1 MGKSLFQKDE
11 HMRNGKALLLA
22 AVIALAGVAC
32 LMLPEAN
39 RAVAVGL
46 EESDAEM
53 PNATVLFPVSEK
65 PNPKGASM
73 TPVTF
78 NHQAHVDKI
87 DDCAACH
94 HTGDMVACSTCHTV
108 EGKAEGNFI
117 NLERAM
123 HATKIAPRKD
133 GVTPKSCVSCHEEQY
148 KERRECAGCHE
159 IVTPKRDDKWCGVCH
174 VVTSKMTPEQYQLG
188 VAGKLSA
195 EDRVALAEATI
206 AERKPMDYLAP
217 EACPY
222 KVEIGSLSDKFE
234 PNLFNHRRHVSSL
247 MKRIE
252 GDNLAK
258 AFHSEPEI
266 LCATCHHRSPLSAT
280 PPKCGSCH
288 SAKIDPRVPERPTL
302 KAAYHLQ
309 CMGCHDG
316 MDVARPLDTSCASC
330 HKPRATENAN

>member
-1 MGKSLFQKDE
+1 
-11 HMRNGKALLLA
+11 
-22 AVIALAGVAC
+22 
-32 LMLPEAN
+32 
-39 RAVAVGL
+39 
-46 EESDAEM
+46 
-53 PNATVLFPVSEK
+53 
-65 PNPKGASM
+65 M
-73 TPVTF
+73 TT
-78 NHQAHVDKI
+78 
-87 DDCAACH
+87 
-94 HTGDMVACSTCHTV
+94 
-108 EGKAEGNFI
+108 
-117 NLERAM
+117 
-123 HATKIAPRKD
+123 
-133 GVTPKSCVSCHEEQY
+133 
-148 KERRECAGCHE
+148 
-159 IVTPKRDDKWCGVCH
+159 GVCH

-206 AERKPMDYLAP
+206 AERKPVDYLAP

>member
-1 MGKSLFQKDE
+1 
-11 HMRNGKALLLA
+11 
-22 AVIALAGVAC
+22 
-32 LMLPEAN
+32 
-39 RAVAVGL
+39 
-46 EESDAEM
+46 
-53 PNATVLFPVSEK
+53 
-65 PNPKGASM
+65 
-73 TPVTF
+73 
-78 NHQAHVDKI
+78 
-87 DDCAACH
+87 
-94 HTGDMVACSTCHTV
+94 
-108 EGKAEGNFI
+108 
-117 NLERAM
+117 
-123 HATKIAPRKD
+123 
-133 GVTPKSCVSCHEEQY
+133 
-148 KERRECAGCHE
+148 
-159 IVTPKRDDKWCGVCH
+159 
-174 VVTSKMTPEQYQLG
+174 MTPEQYQLG

-206 AERKPMDYLAP
+206 AERKPVDYLAP

-280 PPKCGSCH
+280 PPTCGSCH

>member
-1 MGKSLFQKDE
+1 
-11 HMRNGKALLLA
+11 MRNGKALLLA

-39 RAVAVGL
+39 RAVAVDL

-87 DDCAACH
+87 DDCTACH

-159 IVTPKRDDKWCGVCH
+159 IVTPKRDDQWCGVCH
-174 VVTSKMTPEQYQLG
+174 MVTSKMTPEQYQLG

-206 AERKPMDYLAP
+206 AERKPVDYLAP

>member
-87 DDCAACH
+87 DDCTACH

-159 IVTPKRDDKWCGVCH
+159 IVTPKRDDQWCGV
-174 VVTSKMTPEQYQLG
+174 
-188 VAGKLSA
+188 
-195 EDRVALAEATI
+195 
-206 AERKPMDYLAP
+206 
-217 EACPY
+217 
-222 KVEIGSLSDKFE
+222 
-234 PNLFNHRRHVSSL
+234 
-247 MKRIE
+247 
-252 GDNLAK
+252 
-258 AFHSEPEI
+258 
-266 LCATCHHRSPLSAT
+266 
-280 PPKCGSCH
+280 
-288 SAKIDPRVPERPTL
+288 
-302 KAAYHLQ
+302 
-309 CMGCHDG
+309 
-316 MDVARPLDTSCASC
+316 
-330 HKPRATENAN
+330 

>member
-1 MGKSLFQKDE
+1 
-11 HMRNGKALLLA
+11 MRNGKALLLA

-87 DDCAACH
+87 DDCTACH

-117 NLERAM
+117 TLERAM

-159 IVTPKRDDKWCGVCH
+159 IVTPKRDARWCGVCH

-195 EDRVALAEATI
+195 EDRTALAEATI
-206 AERKPMDYLAP
+206 EASPWTTWPPKPAP
-217 EACPY
+217 TRWSSAACPT
-222 KVEIGSLSDKFE
+222 
-234 PNLFNHRRHVSSL
+234 SSSPTSST
-247 MKRIE
+247 IV
-252 GDNLAK
+252 
-258 AFHSEPEI
+258 
-266 LCATCHHRSPLSAT
+266 ATSPRS
-280 PPKCGSCH
+280 
-288 SAKIDPRVPERPTL
+288 
-302 KAAYHLQ
+302 
-309 CMGCHDG
+309 
-316 MDVARPLDTSCASC
+316 
-330 HKPRATENAN
+330 